1 MRILKRYIRY
11 LVIWAINTGVIM
23 LANKYWPSN
32 FVLGNAVIPPVY
44 AAIFAGLLLTIF
56 DKAIKPVVKKLNVKE
71 RGRIVMLGIYWLVNF
86 LGIWIIARLSFLSGF
101 GISAFYYGMI
111 LALFA
116 SLGQWLGR
124 QLFKAIRIS

>member
-1 MRILKRYIRY
+1 MKRYIRY